1 MVLDL
6 MAVVLSSSV
15 GGDLGE
21 MPDGGAIWWLGLP
34 VAWGA
39 TPGAGGGPSTE
50 AGAGESTGSSPAKTS
65 LNKPFIL
72 SEVLPPVPYKL
83 ATRILKGEF
92 VDMAELL
99 CDNLEAQIRAGPVST
114 GVSRKPYQAA
124 KGDLRFAELGAVLWH
139 LYGGGDQ
146 EVPPT
151 YEGTVGLTNPDRA

>member
-1 MVLDL
+1 

-83 ATRILKGEF
+83 ATRILTKASSWTWLSSSAITWRLRYELAQTPQASAANPTKQRREISDLLSWVQCFGTY
-92 VDMAELL
+92 MAVVTRKFPQRMKELL
-99 CDNLEAQIRAGPVST
+99 A
-114 GVSRKPYQAA
+114 
-124 KGDLRFAELGAVLWH
+124 
-139 LYGGGDQ
+139 
-146 EVPPT
+146 
-151 YEGTVGLTNPDRA
+151 